1 MDFSNISFSPT
12 RKAKP
17 TCSNCGSD
25 AHKRS
30 TCPNLPNS
38 EPAYNIPLIKIN
50 NILYLSFIL
59 QYKHIDKSRSWIV
72 AASAKRLITYC
83 YAQVVN

>member
-1 MDFSNISFSPT
+1 MDFSNILFSPT

-30 TCPNLPNS
+30 TCPNLLNS
-38 EPAYNIPLIKIN
+38 EPAYKDNSLD
-50 NILYLSFIL
+50 L
-59 QYKHIDKSRSWIV
+59 V
-72 AASAKRLITYC
+72 
-83 YAQVVN
+83 

>member
-1 MDFSNISFSPT
+1 MDFSNILFSPT

-30 TCPNLPNS
+30 TCPNLPCNMCKADFLRLIVGS
-38 EPAYNIPLIKIN
+38 LINIITCIVRSLFNEVCWKCGKKK
-50 NILYLSFIL
+50 L
-59 QYKHIDKSRSWIV
+59 QYHTQKNFIV
-72 AASAKRLITYC
+72 VI
-83 YAQVVN
+83 